1 MAQGES
7 LRFQLCRNP
16 LTNSSRNRK
25 RNKRWLALRV
35 SEIQARK
42 KKKIEEIQP
51 QRELNDFLSEF
62 IATVKEKMGAIMNHH
77 WPQRVYSELQSSL
90 ENVQYSKSIVED
102 REFEQ
107 TRKALDARCKLLKKR
122 MQANRNRPFKAEAI
136 AMAKKEFFTR
146 VTYWEQ
152 GHPTAIFGKISVR
165 KTI

>member
-107 TRKALDARCKLLKKR
+107 TRKALDDRCKLLKKECR
-122 MQANRNRPFKAEAI
+122 RIETDHLKPRPS
-136 AMAKKEFFTR
+136 R
-146 VTYWEQ
+146 WR
-152 GHPTAIFGKISVR
+152 R
-165 KTI
+165 KSSLRE

>member
-7 LRFQLCRNP
+7 LRFQLSRNP

-62 IATVKEKMGAIMNHH
+62 IATVKEKMGAI
-77 WPQRVYSELQSSL
+77 
-90 ENVQYSKSIVED
+90 
-102 REFEQ
+102 
-107 TRKALDARCKLLKKR
+107 
-122 MQANRNRPFKAEAI
+122 
-136 AMAKKEFFTR
+136 
-146 VTYWEQ
+146 
-152 GHPTAIFGKISVR
+152 ISF
-165 KTI
+165 

>member
-51 QRELNDFLSEF
+51 Q
-62 IATVKEKMGAIMNHH
+62 ATVKEKMGAIMNHH

-107 TRKALDARCKLLKKR
+107 TRKTLDARCKLLKKECR
-122 MQANRNRPFKAEAI
+122 RIETDHLKPRPS
-136 AMAKKEFFTR
+136 R
-146 VTYWEQ
+146 WR
-152 GHPTAIFGKISVR
+152 R
-165 KTI
+165 KSSLRE